1 MNGTMAAATKEEAIR
16 ATALAAKSAGGKLAR
31 LGPERRST
39 LLRALAE
46 ALRDPAARETIF
58 TVNAEE
64 LARAKA
70 DGVAAPLVK
79 RLGLDAGKLDSVCD
93 GLEQLAAM
101 PDLLGQATLRRE
113 LDDGLVLERV
123 TCPLG
128 LLGVVFESRPD
139 ALVQI
144 VGLAWKSGNAVLLKG
159 GREALATNRAL
170 AAIVHRVLE
179 DAGIDRRAAVL
190 LEGREDV
197 AAVLGLHGIVEVIV
211 ARGSSEFVRQ
221 IQAGSEIPV
230 MGHAAGVC
238 HLYLHA
244 AADPAMAAGLAV
256 DGKTTY
262 PAACNATETL
272 LWDAAA
278 GAALDACV
286 AALTKAGVEI
296 RGDAATRARAPGVK
310 PATDGDFGF
319 EFGANIIAV
328 KQVAGIDVALAHIAA
343 HGSKH
348 TEAIVTADAAAAEK
362 FFAEVDAAGVFH
374 NASTRFADGYRYG
387 LGAEVGISTDKLHAR
402 GPVGVDGLLTY
413 RWLLRGHGQQTASYG
428 PGKRAFK
435 HRDLPE
441 RRGQGS

>member
-1 MNGTMAAATKEEAIR
+1 MTNDDIIR
-16 ATALAAKSAGGKLAR
+16 ATAVAAKQAGGKLAR

-46 ALRDPAARETIF
+46 ELRDKRRRETIF
-58 TVNAEE
+58 AANAADLE
-64 LARAKA
+64 RAKA
-70 DGVAAPLVK
+70 EGVASPLVK
-79 RLGLDAGKLDSVCD
+79 RLGLDGGKLDSVCD
-93 GLEQLAAM
+93 GLDQLAAM
-101 PDLLGQATLRRE
+101 PDLVGRATLRRE

-159 GREALATNRAL
+159 GREALGTNRAL
-170 AAIVHRVLE
+170 AQVVGEVLSG
-179 DAGIDRRAAVL
+179 AGIDPRAAVL

-197 AAVLGLHGIVEVIV
+197 TAVLGLHGLVEVIV
-211 ARGSSEFVRQ
+211 ARGSSEFVRH
-221 IQAGSEIPV
+221 IQQSSEIPV

-238 HLYLHA
+238 HLYVHA
-244 AADPAMAAGLAV
+244 GADPSMAARLAV

-272 LWDAAA
+272 LWDAGA

-286 AALTKAGVEI
+286 AALQKAGVEV
-296 RGDAATRARAPGVK
+296 RGDEATRARAPGIRA
-310 PATDGDFGF
+310 ATDGDFGF

-328 KQVAGIDVALAHIAA
+328 KQVAGFDEALAHIAQ

-348 TEAIVTADAAAAEK
+348 TEAIVTGDAAAAER
-362 FFAEVDAAGVFH
+362 FLAEVDAAGVFH

-413 RWLLRGHGQQTASYG
+413 RWLLRGQGQETAAYG
-428 PGKRAFK
+428 PGKRSFR
-435 HRDLPE
+435 HRDLP
-441 RRGQGS
+441 